1 VTGAAAAKL
10 PAGKVEKARS
20 LNYANGPPAKLE
32 LVALRGGYAIDQFV
46 RGRRTARIGVPGW
59 HPGHGDIIT
68 FDAYAEEEGSGLGL
82 YMEYVATNS
91 ARVQPH
97 FYAAFPHELQFID

>member
-1 VTGAAAAKL
+1 
-10 PAGKVEKARS
+10 
-20 LNYANGPPAKLE
+20 
-32 LVALRGGYAIDQFV
+32 
-46 RGRRTARIGVPGW
+46 VPGW
-59 HPGHGDIIT
+59 RPGHGDVIT

-97 FYAAFPHELQFID
+97 FYAAFPHELQYID